1 MNISSENIVD
11 VFLRKISESLPVG
24 ERDEYQAWKKD
35 QEDKAY
41 FAATDRQN
49 RAVRRRRNRIA
60 AEYADLLTKFFGF
73 DGTGCKYSISSDAYG
88 DIIFNDDP
96 TYENDDSI
104 HEIARA
110 SESGRIDFYEAF
122 EQVTQLYGLNCGVD
136 EESSTFY
143 IKLYGKREIIGPL
156 YGKLKK
162 LGFDPTR
169 SHSVDE
175 HYLKVTFNTNDFIEA
190 IKKGLRI
197 TDFTDAQPE

>member
-35 QEDKAY
+35 QENKAY

-73 DGTGCKYSISSDAYG
+73 DDTGCKYSISSDDYG
-88 DIIFNDDP
+88 DIIF
-96 TYENDDSI
+96 NDDSI

-122 EQVTQLYGLNCGVD
+122 EQVTQLYGLNCRVD

-143 IKLYGKREIIGPL
+143 IKLYGKREIVGPL

-169 SHSVDE
+169 GYSVDE

-197 TDFTDAQPE
+197 IDFTDAQPE

>member
-24 ERDEYQAWKKD
+24 ERDAYQTWKKD
-35 QEDKAY
+35 QENKAY
-41 FAATDRQN
+41 FAATDRRN

-73 DGTGCKYSISSDAYG
+73 DDIDCKYSISSDEYG
-88 DIIFNDDP
+88 DIIFNDD
-96 TYENDDSI
+96 SA
-104 HEIARA
+104 HEIAKA
-110 SESGRIDFYEAF
+110 SESGRIDFYESF
-122 EQVTQLYGLNCGVD
+122 EKVTELYGLNCRVD
-136 EESSTFY
+136 DESSTFY

-169 SHSVDE
+169 SGSSGE